1 MVQMKAVNDQYDP
14 NGGRFSGTRSSAD
27 ALKPVAEYLATMD
40 NASSSNTHPMWDAE
54 YARQESPRR
63 VWDKYSPPSMGYNNI
78 AAPGNAIVEYPTSGF
93 LYNSSEDLAR
103 ANILKY
109 YDRWSRRGGQGLSGI
124 MVGGAKIIF
133 ADSVSHGR
141 MTYAERARVGG
152 AVDGAR
158 LPKETFYAMQ
168 AAQSEAPTVNIMGH
182 WTYPAGTTKN
192 VYVMAN
198 TQQVQLLTYTASGT
212 LIHDYGFGT
221 QANQFE
227 FGFANVQWQAGKIK
241 AIGFNNGMQVATQ
254 EIVSAGA
261 PARIKLTPILGPQG
275 FIADGSDVAMF
286 DVEVT
291 DANGIRCPT
300 DEARIDFTY
309 SGQAKW
315 LGGYNSG
322 IQNSIFQNYLNT
334 EARINRVFV
343 RSTRTAGRFT
353 LTATRS
359 GLTSATATINSSAFT
374 VTNGLTLTMP
384 QGYSVTLGTEPSAGV
399 PPTITP
405 VGPSPTPTTVP
416 VSNDVMTNFAYTGT
430 DGSAIS
436 PPMPLAH
443 VVHGAQAGMQ
453 VYVDNAATFPTLP
466 SYLAGGDYIQAF
478 QRDAADT
485 TSTDLYQFIM
495 NRYGYIYQLIDSANA
510 MPTHDNNASY
520 GWTLLPE
527 TVTINGRSHKIY
539 KSRLMAPD
547 EFGYF
552 ASNGYGITLAPGSN
566 LYVVFAV
573 SAEQELQA
581 PSQPVTVSSF
591 QAGNLAAYAI
601 DGNTTTRWGAADG
614 TFPQWL
620 KIDLGQK
627 DTIGSY
633 QLNWYNNAARS
644 YKYKIELSDDDV
656 TYNLSVDKQAN
667 TQMGISNDRIV
678 SPNTRAGRYV
688 RITVTGSSAGWAS
701 LFEIKAMGV
710 PGAGSITPT
719 VTPTRT
725 NTPTG
730 PTLTPPRTNTPIR
743 PRPPPTP
750 PTNPAPPTRP
760 PPRPNTPAAANNL
773 AHNHPSPRS

>member
-141 MTYAERARVGG
+141 MTDTELARVSG

-334 EARINRVFV
+334 EAGINRVFV
-343 RSTRTAGRFT
+343 RSTRSAGSFT

-466 SYLAGGDYIQAF
+466 SYLAGGAYIQAF
-478 QRDAADT
+478 Q
-485 TSTDLYQFIM
+485 
-495 NRYGYIYQLIDSANA
+495 
-510 MPTHDNNASY
+510 P
-520 GWTLLPE
+520 
-527 TVTINGRSHKIY
+527 
-539 KSRLMAPD
+539 
-547 EFGYF
+547 
-552 ASNGYGITLAPGSN
+552 
-566 LYVVFAV
+566 
-573 SAEQELQA
+573 
-581 PSQPVTVSSF
+581 
-591 QAGNLAAYAI
+591 GNLAAYAI

-627 DTIGSY
+627 DTIGGY

-701 LFEIKAMGV
+701 LFEIKVMGV

-725 NTPTG
+725 NTPTS
-730 PTLTPPRTNTPIR
+730 PTLTPTRTNTPIG
-743 PRPPPTP
+743 PSPTP
-750 PTNPAPPTRP
+750 TRTNTPAPPTLTPTRT
-760 PPRPNTPAAANNL
+760 NTPATGSNL
-773 AHNHPSPRS
+773 ALNKPVTCSPTPQYACANAVDGNLCTRWASAQGVDPQWIQIDLGAPQSISHVILRWETAYGKAYQVQTSNDGTTWATIYSTTTRDAGGDDLTGLTR